1 MNDAGMDG
9 EELLD
14 RVRALRATGRTP
26 KEIARALGLRPAQVV
41 PWLGTSP
48 PKPTPA
54 RPNASSPA
62 AG

>member
-14 RVRALRATGRTP
+14 RVLRATGRTP
-26 KEIARALGLRPAQVV
+26 KEIARALGLRPAKVV